1 MANAIDPVF
10 CVAEPI
16 MAKKNVADFVC
27 RPFCSF
33 FREGVKEELICN
45 GARLVEMLVQKGI
58 LSSGQLS
65 EFEPPMAVSARDDR
79 LMAETVCAPCP
90 FLADGCD
97 FRAKEPPPD
106 AVPCGGY
113 ILLALLAAKG
123 IISMEVLR
131 ESEDG

>member
-1 MANAIDPVF
+1 
-10 CVAEPI
+10 

-33 FREGVKEELICN
+33 FREGVKEDLLCN
-45 GARLVEMLVQKGI
+45 GARLLEALVSKGVI
-58 LSSGQLS
+58 SPGLISDMKQ
-65 EFEPPMAVSARDDR
+65 PPAISVRDDR
-79 LMAETVCAPCP
+79 LLDEAVCAPCP

-97 FRAKEPPPD
+97 FRAKGQPPD